1 MKYSLSGL
9 IKDLLSRVWH
19 LENDHIPASR
29 LSGTVNVDNLPDRS
43 KNKILVVSND
53 TARFKLTKATVS
65 EGDIIKVSSTK
76 STYVISDL
84 NNLSNNNGYVELS
97 VNNSVVADSL
107 AKSIP
112 DGSNNVDIIR
122 TKMGTDLFRIN
133 VGTNGTDNGFVSF
146 DMADN
151 GDECIYFRQYGGSG
165 GTFKTIANQVTLLD
179 GSGNTH
185 FPHNVYATSF
195 NGALNGN
202 ATSATKASTIV
213 NNGAGNM
220 VFHWSGQGGQ
230 PTWLFGSN
238 DGVNAY
244 VWNPSNFS
252 VNYAKSAGAADKAT
266 TANTASSVAWSG
278 VTGKPG
284 TYPPSA
290 HNHDSAYPSVTG
302 ARASGTWGINIS
314 GNAASATKAVNDGN
328 GTNIANTY
336 VKKAGD
342 TTTGKITFAST
353 NLNALPEVKKTS
365 DDNMSG
371 IRFSSK
377 TKFLGAVGKRLSN
390 GEDLLNLRSDNSS
403 TDVVL
408 DSRNYNNYA
417 PTKTGAGASGTW
429 GINIT
434 GNAKT
439 ATNVAWSGVTG
450 KPITFTPSSHAHSW
464 DQVGGK
470 PVTATRWPSWQEVTG
485 KPSNVIR
492 VKSWDATNGV
502 LILESV

>member
-1 MKYSLSGL
+1 MKYSLSSL

-19 LENDHIPASR
+19 LENDHISASR
-29 LSGTVNVDNLPDRS
+29 LSGIVSVDNLPDRS

-151 GDECIYFRQYGGSG
+151 GDECIYFRQYGGAQ
-165 GTFKTIANQVTLLD
+165 TFNTILNQVTLLD

-252 VNYAKSAGAADKAT
+252 VNYAKSAGNADT
-266 TANTASSVAWSG
+266 VDGWHRDDIRAWG
-278 VTGKPG
+278 NITGKP
-284 TYPPSA
+284 S
-290 HNHDSAYPSVTG
+290 
-302 ARASGTWGINIS
+302 
-314 GNAASATKAVNDGN
+314 
-328 GTNIANTY
+328 
-336 VKKAGD
+336 
-342 TTTGKITFAST
+342 
-353 NLNALPEVKKTS
+353 
-365 DDNMSG
+365 
-371 IRFSSK
+371 
-377 TKFLGAVGKRLSN
+377 
-390 GEDLLNLRSDNSS
+390 
-403 TDVVL
+403 
-408 DSRNYNNYA
+408 
-417 PTKTGAGASGTW
+417 
-429 GINIT
+429 
-434 GNAKT
+434 
-439 ATNVAWSGVTG
+439 
-450 KPITFTPSSHAHSW
+450 TFTPSSHTHSW
-464 DQVGGK
+464 EQVSGA
-470 PVTATRWPSWQEVTG
+470 PVTATRWPSWGEVTG

-502 LILESV
+502 LTLESV